1 MTDQERFAGFVEELA
16 GLSVK
21 YGVAVQ
27 AVGGVAMGT
36 IERIRYDAD
45 AGSGDLTCTVE
56 WGDREAA
63 LVPAGVSPKQ
73 EAVARL
79 ARTLGFET
87 LDERKRDREDF
98 REVAVWTARAGLEGA
113 YDAGVAATLRALAEP
128 KA

>member
-45 AGSGDLTCTVE
+45 AGSGDLTCNVE
-56 WGDREAA
+56 WGDREA
-63 LVPAGVSPKQ
+63 VPAGVSPKQ

-128 KA
+128 TA

>member
-16 GLSVK
+16 SLSVK

-56 WGDREAA
+56 WGDREA
-63 LVPAGVSPKQ
+63 VPACVSPKQ

-98 REVAVWTARAGLEGA
+98 REVAVWAARAGLEGA

-128 KA
+128 TA

>member
-56 WGDREAA
+56 WGDRDA
-63 LVPAGVSPKQ
+63 VPAGVSPKQ

-128 KA
+128 TA